1 MSSILRNA
9 VSKQKRRYQK
19 NGYDLDL
26 AYITDKVI
34 AMGFPS
40 EKVEGVYRN
49 PMKEVQKFLDHY
61 HKDHYKVYNLCSE
74 RDYDHSKFYGRV
86 GVFPFD
92 DHNAPQFE
100 LIEAFCKD
108 VETWM
113 KEDDK
118 NIVVVHCKA
127 GKGRTGLMICCW
139 LLYCKMWEKTEDS
152 LRFYAALRTY
162 NQKGVTIPSQI
173 RYVNYFGN
181 AVRENLK
188 YTPRTVLLRKI
199 LLQPLPKDTN
209 LSEITFN
216 ICVGKTQVYHSK
228 DALNVTIHKVEKKKK
243 SKKEKK
249 DKSKDKQLEHSQSV
263 QQLNTSNTSNG
274 NNLNGNGT
282 VSNGTMSQ
290 RDLNA
295 LRSQSTVS
303 FDQSY
308 DSNQENEE
316 YISFDIGS
324 LPLLGDVRIEFCDKD
339 GRMFMYWVNTSFVQQ
354 HEIIGKSGLDKAH
367 KDKNHKSYPK
377 DFRVEMFFEKLEPTT
392 VVASAEEQQPIVI
405 HQNGSTSSQDNI
417 IVTASSSSNN
427 SSSTSTPVSINT
439 SSTFVATSAPIT
451 TTVEET
457 TTTSPTSNESTTA
470 TVVVVTTPPPST
482 TTVVETSTK
491 DNNDNNNSNSSSST
505 SNSDDETTSESEQKP
520 TQPTSSE
527 SSSD

>member
-40 EKVEGVYRN
+40 EKVEGVFRN

-108 VETWM
+108 VESYM
-113 KEDDK
+113 KEDEK

-173 RYVNYFGN
+173 RYVHYFGD
-181 AVRENLK
+181 AVRGAIK

-228 DALNVTIHKVEKKKK
+228 DSLNVTIHKVEKKKK

-249 DKSKDKQLEHSQSV
+249 DKKDSKSQLEHSQSV
-263 QQLNTSNTSNG
+263 QQLNGSSST
-274 NNLNGNGT
+274 NGNGT

-290 RDLNA
+290 RDLNT
-295 LRSQSTVS
+295 LRSQSTIG

-308 DSNQENEE
+308 DNQENEE

-324 LPLLGDVRIEFCDKD
+324 LPLLGDVRIEFCDKAE
-339 GRMFMYWVNTSFVQQ
+339 RMFMFWVNTSFVQQ

-377 DFRVEMFFEKLEPTT
+377 DFRVEMFFEKLEPSQTT
-392 VVASAEEQQPIVI
+392 VVASADEQSPVAI

-417 IVTASSSSNN
+417 ITPN
-427 SSSTSTPVSINT
+427 S
-439 SSTFVATSAPIT
+439 
-451 TTVEET
+451 
-457 TTTSPTSNESTTA
+457 
-470 TVVVVTTPPPST
+470 VVVVTTPTIAVAST
-482 TTVVETSTK
+482 AVETSTLSNDSSTTTPLPSSTTIEAVVVVK
-491 DNNDNNNSNSSSST
+491 TDEKETNNNNNSSNNNNNSNSSSS
-505 SNSDDETTSESEQKP
+505 SSDDETTSESEQKP
-520 TQPTSSE
+520 TQPSSSS